1 MINDK
6 VRIIIIIIPTLLCCC
21 KKWDPNE
28 QYSSEISSS
37 NKIQGNFVNSIE
49 VFDFND
55 IKLGDSLS
63 RVISII
69 GKEYKISASLIKN
82 NVNWLKIEIRNE
94 VNAYNMELLFKNSEL
109 VKIHKY

>member
-1 MINDK
+1 VINNK
-6 VRIIIIIIPTLLCCC
+6 VRIIIIIIPTLLSCC
-21 KKWDPNE
+21 KKWDPNK
-28 QYSSEISSS
+28 QYSSEISSIK
-37 NKIQGNFVNSIE
+37 NIQGNFVNSSE

-69 GKEYKISASLIKN
+69 GNEYKISASLIKN
-82 NVNWLKIEIRNE
+82 NVNWLKIEIRHK
-94 VNAYNMELLFKNSEL
+94 VGAYSMELLFKNTEL